1 MTFISDR
8 RARTDRR
15 GGVTLFEAAGSLLLL
30 AAIVAAG
37 CFASLDLAAGD
48 GAVPAHA
55 ARRARAEAVSRAS
68 LGSSLLEVHLQRGGD
83 VDRGALL
90 AADLS
95 TTNPSA
101 TVDVTVAAELAARTP
116 ARGAKSP
123 R

>member
-1 MTFISDR
+1 VTLTSDR

-48 GAVPAHA
+48 AVPAHA
-55 ARRARAEAVSRAS
+55 ARRARAQAVSRAS
-68 LGSSLLEVHLQRGGD
+68 FGGPLVELHLQRGGD

-95 TTNPSA
+95 TPDPTA
-101 TVDVTVAAELAARTP
+101 TVDVTVAAELASRTP
-116 ARGAKSP
+116 ARGAKSS